1 MTGQDASHPLFANR
15 DRTLMITKAF
25 IFIETTMNS
34 LASLSQLVYAEVLM
48 LQLRASGVGV
58 MLHLSLKNVIGQ
70 RRRVARSNTTQSVSG
85 STRHN
90 RWVGAILAD
99 MNIPFNTTHFSF
111 SNFGEKPSS
120 ITSIYIPETSNS
132 RK

>member
-70 RRRVARSNTTQSVSG
+70 RRRVAPEQHNAIGGWEHTTQP
-85 STRHN
+85 
-90 RWVGAILAD
+90 VGRSHL
-99 MNIPFNTTHFSF
+99 S
-111 SNFGEKPSS
+111 
-120 ITSIYIPETSNS
+120 
-132 RK
+132 